1 MVDCEHESLLRRPS
15 SARAGRTRWRHVA
28 RPSGTNLPGQW
39 FIDRPLACP
48 TQRPRSFTPQAPD
61 WSAPLHCEERR
72 KEPARSTQRLSRC
85 HLTRTYQHLGTRA
98 RYLALSLDHEPRDC
112 TPARLAKKKSLS
124 ASERDPW
131 ARAAFQVLIAEHNAY
146 ELVIVDE
153 FGCNLDLTRR
163 YARAPIGERAC
174 GNIPR
179 NTPPNQTIIASLHP
193 DGMGPSMQLSGGTDS
208 AAFATYIE
216 HVLGPTLRPG
226 QIVLL
231 DNLSAHTAPQIAAL
245 LAARDCRLWFLPAYS
260 PDLSP
265 IEMAI
270 AKIKSVLRSI
280 GARTAEALSHAVA
293 QALSQISK
301 ADAVAL
307 FRHCGYWVPSPMA
320 QAFCT
325 SL

>member
-1 MVDCEHESLLRRPS
+1 M
-15 SARAGRTRWRHVA
+15 
-28 RPSGTNLPGQW
+28 
-39 FIDRPLACP
+39 
-48 TQRPRSFTPQAPD
+48 
-61 WSAPLHCEERR
+61 
-72 KEPARSTQRLSRC
+72 
-85 HLTRTYQHLGTRA
+85 
-98 RYLALSLDHEPRDC
+98 
-112 TPARLAKKKSLS
+112 
-124 ASERDPW
+124 
-131 ARAAFQVLIAEHNAY
+131 NAY
-146 ELVIVDE
+146 DLVIVDE
-153 FGCNLDLTRR
+153 FGCNLDLSRR
-163 YARAPIGERAC
+163 YARAPIGERAY
-174 GNIPR
+174 GSIPR

-216 HVLGPTLRPG
+216 QVLGPTLRSG
-226 QIVLL
+226 QIVLV
-231 DNLSAHTAPQIAAL
+231 DNLSAHTAPQIAEL
-245 LAARDCRLWFLPAYS
+245 LAARGCGLWFLPSYS

-280 GARTAEALSHAVA
+280 GARTAEALSQAVA

-301 ADAVAL
+301 ADAVAF

>member
-1 MVDCEHESLLRRPS
+1 MHESLLRRPTYPC
-15 SARAGRTRWRHVA
+15 ACRTRWRNVA
-28 RPSGTNLPGQW
+28 RPSGANLPSQW
-39 FIDRPLACP
+39 LINRPLALSAQCS
-48 TQRPRSFTPQAPD
+48 RPSASQALD
-61 WSAPLHCEERR
+61 WPAPPHCEQRR
-72 KEPARSTQRLSRC
+72 NTPAHSTHRLTRC
-85 HLTRTYQHLGTRA
+85 HLIRAHPHLGPRA
-98 RYLALSLDHEPRDC
+98 GYLALSLDDEPRDC
-112 TPARLAKKKSLS
+112 TAALLTKKKTLS

-131 ARAAFQVLIAEHNAY
+131 ARAAFQVQIAEQNAY

-163 YARAPIGERAC
+163 YARARIGERAC
-174 GNIPR
+174 GSVPR
-179 NTPPNQTIIASLHP
+179 NTPSNQTIIASFHP

-208 AAFATYIE
+208 AAFASYIE

-231 DNLSAHTAPQIAAL
+231 DNLSAHTAPQINEL
-245 LAARDCRLWFLPAYS
+245 VAARGCRLWFLPAYS

-265 IEMAI
+265 IELAI
-270 AKIKSVLRSI
+270 AKVKGVLRRI
-280 GARTAEALSHAVA
+280 GARTAEALSQAVA
-293 QALSQISK
+293 QALSQIST
-301 ADAVAL
+301 ADAVAF

>member
-1 MVDCEHESLLRRPS
+1 LG
-15 SARAGRTRWRHVA
+15 ARA
-28 RPSGTNLPGQW
+28 S
-39 FIDRPLACP
+39 
-48 TQRPRSFTPQAPD
+48 
-61 WSAPLHCEERR
+61 
-72 KEPARSTQRLSRC
+72 
-85 HLTRTYQHLGTRA
+85 
-98 RYLALSLDHEPRDC
+98 YLALSLDHEPRDC
-112 TPARLAKKKSLS
+112 SAARLAKKKSLS

-131 ARAAFQVLIAEHNAY
+131 ARAAFQVQIAEQNAY

-174 GNIPR
+174 GSIPR

-193 DGMGPSMQLSGGTDS
+193 GGMGPSMQLSGGTDS

-226 QIVLL
+226 QIVLV
-231 DNLSAHTAPQIAAL
+231 DNLSAHTAPQISEL
-245 LAARDCRLWFLPAYS
+245 LAARGCRLWFLPPYS

-265 IEMAI
+265 IELAI
-270 AKIKSVLRSI
+270 AKIKSVLHSI
-280 GARTAEALSHAVA
+280 GARTAEALSQAVV

-301 ADAVAL
+301 ADAVAF